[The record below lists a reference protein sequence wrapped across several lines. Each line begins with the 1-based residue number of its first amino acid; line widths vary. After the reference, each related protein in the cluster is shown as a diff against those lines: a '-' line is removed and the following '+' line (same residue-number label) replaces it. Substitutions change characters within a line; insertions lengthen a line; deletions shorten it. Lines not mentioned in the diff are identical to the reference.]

1 MTYRP
6 TTVERAYELARSGEY
21 GGVSEIK
28 AKLRAEGL
36 RDVEG
41 QLYGRSIG
49 TDLRRLCVEA
59 QAKRPAP
66 EPVAEA

>member
-1 MTYRP
+1 MNYRP

-28 AKLRAEGL
+28 ARLRAEGL

-49 TDLRRLCVEA
+49 TDLRRLCTEA
-59 QAKRPAP
+59 QASRAATQD
-66 EPVAEA
+66 VAEA